1 MRNSSAKQPQ
11 QIEPLKGHPKQH
23 RDDYGCPGSADS
35 RVTEAASSGLP
46 LGARRGDFPPRA
58 GGSILL
64 RKRTS
69 SGRNSPIFR
78 GSPTDSNEAV
88 YAQWISASSLAT
100 SRGHQKG
107 GAGGVGDH

>member
-1 MRNSSAKQPQ
+1 MRNS
-11 QIEPLKGHPKQH
+11 IEPLKGHPKQH

-46 LGARRGDFPPRA
+46 LGARRGADSRVTEAASSGLPLGARRGAFPPRA

-78 GSPTDSNEAV
+78 GNTDSNADV
-88 YAQWISASSLAT
+88 CT
-100 SRGHQKG
+100 
-107 GAGGVGDH
+107 

>member
-23 RDDYGCPGSADS
+23 RDDYGCPGSAVS

-78 GSPTDSNEAV
+78 GNTDSNADV
-88 YAQWISASSLAT
+88 CT
-100 SRGHQKG
+100 
-107 GAGGVGDH
+107 